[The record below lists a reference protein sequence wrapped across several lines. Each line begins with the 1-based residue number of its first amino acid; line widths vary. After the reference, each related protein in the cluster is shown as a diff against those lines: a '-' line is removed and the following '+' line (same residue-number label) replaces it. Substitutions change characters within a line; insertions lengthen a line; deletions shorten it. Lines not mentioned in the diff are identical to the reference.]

1 MGAEGRGIVP
11 DIDTTF
17 WEALSLD
24 TVHQVSTVV
33 VLQCQMRASDE
44 TFAEKTY
51 QFALSSTS
59 SEFEPRIKLKFMRS
73 KNGL

>member
-44 TFAEKTY
+44 MFAEKTY
-51 QFALSSTS
+51 QFALSTS

-73 KNGL
+73 KSGL